1 MFQLLAGLLAFFYGL
16 VPNYAVAIA
25 LLTLTVML
33 VLSPLTLKST
43 RSMLAMQRLQPE
55 AKRIQQKYKGG
66 DRQQMNQEMM
76 ALYKE
81 HQVNPVSGCLP
92 MLVQIPV
99 LFVMYQIIR
108 GLTQVRPGGC
118 EGFDPKYLGRGTQ
131 LFQDLCS
138 SNQEMVSFG
147 VDLSKTASEAFERSI
162 AAGLPLLLLVGLVI
176 FVQYY
181 QSKQMTRRSAAAPSP
196 QMQMMTRVMPVVF
209 GVFSFAF
216 PAALNVYF
224 VVSGLFRV
232 GQQGAMYRWDPT
244 LAAHAQE
251 RDKERAKEAGKQG
264 GKQGGGKG
272 GDGSGKANGKKP
284 QDKRPTAKGGARGG
298 QPKADGRKPDTRK
311 PNTKPSKP
319 ATPGGKGGG
328 TKSSTNGR
336 PPKSSQ
342 KAKGGDRARAR
353 KRRARKGR

>member
-1 MFQLLAGLLAFFYGL
+1 MFQVLANLLAFFYGM

-76 ALYKE
+76 ELYRE

-92 MLVQIPV
+92 MLLQLPV

-108 GLTQVRPGGC
+108 GLTQVQTGGC
-118 EGFDPKYLGRGTQ
+118 EGFDPKYLDKGSE
-131 LFQDLCS
+131 LFKDLCS
-138 SNQEMVSFG
+138 SRQEMVSFG
-147 VDLSKTASEAFERSI
+147 VDLSKTASEAFNRSV
-162 AAGLPLLLLVGLVI
+162 ATGMPFLVLVGLVI
-176 FVQYY
+176 LVQYY
-181 QSKQMTRRSAAAPSP
+181 QSRQMTRRSAAPPSP
-196 QMQMMTRVMPVVF
+196 QMQMMTRVMPVMF

-224 VVSGLFRV
+224 IISGLFRV

-244 LAAHAQE
+244 LAAHAE
-251 RDKERAKEAGKQG
+251 ERAKEKGLEAKSTDSPRKSDGKKAQA
-264 GKQGGGKG
+264 KRAPAKG
-272 GDGSGKANGKKP
+272 GNKTGQGKRNGKKAAAGRTDGKKP
-284 QDKRPTAKGGARGG
+284 PGKGPPARAKGSGARGS
-298 QPKADGRKPDTRK
+298 A
-311 PNTKPSKP
+311 
-319 ATPGGKGGG
+319 
-328 TKSSTNGR
+328 NGR
-336 PPKSSQ
+336 PKSSQ
-342 KAKGGDRARAR
+342 KGKAGDRGRAR